1 MGLFSEAS
9 TRTWLFKSKSWQNM
23 EGTMVL
29 SEQKTARNG
38 RLHQL
43 AISAATIKILLTG
56 ALTGVLTGA
65 LSGVIVIIIIFS
77 IPSNSTSPIWSNA
90 IEHLQT
96 LLHCRRHVLIH
107 KLCKCSINWYG
118 LACLMHQI
126 MGWHIRITEL
136 EVPLNWQ
143 NWTGI
148 NSPTCISTT
157 QKHKKLQ
164 KSNWETCRTEMNSSR
179 VTSWWS
185 CQ

>member
-1 MGLFSEAS
+1 
-9 TRTWLFKSKSWQNM
+9 M

-43 AISAATIKILLTG
+43 ASSAATIKILLTG

-65 LSGVIVIIIIFS
+65 LTGVILIIIIFS
-77 IPSNSTSPIWSNA
+77 TAIQLTKLEVPSNSTSPIWSNA

-107 KLCKCSINWYG
+107 KLCKCSIDWYG

-126 MGWHIRITEL
+126 MG
-136 EVPLNWQ
+136 
-143 NWTGI
+143 
-148 NSPTCISTT
+148 
-157 QKHKKLQ
+157 
-164 KSNWETCRTEMNSSR
+164 
-179 VTSWWS
+179 
-185 CQ
+185 